1 MYIKDLKGRPFFSYN
16 SSLRTDII
24 FILVASVNMYI
35 FVTHMCISVADLGY
49 FFNNL
54 SQIPEPEPIFLHP
67 GSRFPDPRVKKALD
81 PGSRIRNMHE
91 ITKNQV
97 FLTQTIVTKLLEYD
111 SGCASRTDFF
121 PCRIPDPGAEKTG
134 SRIPDLVYTFIIYV

>member
-1 MYIKDLKGRPFFSYN
+1 
-16 SSLRTDII
+16 
-24 FILVASVNMYI
+24 MYI

-81 PGSRIRNMHE
+81 PRSRIRNMHE
-91 ITKNQV
+91 LTKNQV
-97 FLTQTIVTKLLEYD
+97 FLTQTFVNKLLEYD
-111 SGCASRTDFF
+111 
-121 PCRIPDPGAEKTG
+121 P
-134 SRIPDLVYTFIIYV
+134 